1 MGVREIQAKSIL
13 RKQKKI
19 DSWFISHYGMNL
31 YRGCT
36 HDCAYCDGRAEGYY
50 VEGEFGRD
58 VAVKVNA
65 LEILN
70 RELDPKRKRKSLK
83 KGYFMVGGG
92 VGDSYQPLEQKY
104 RLTRNT
110 LVLLEKYGFPV
121 HILTKSTRV
130 KRDMDIL
137 QRINHKS
144 RVIISLSFSSMD
156 DEISSVVEPGV
167 PSPAERLALL
177 SGFKHKGFTCGLF
190 LLPALPGLTDTPE
203 QIDRVFRQAMECG
216 LDFIIGGGLTL
227 KEGRQ
232 KEYFLD
238 VINTHFPELVSGY
251 KRLYPG
257 HAWGQAPPEYCR
269 SLNQKIL
276 NASLKYQ
283 LPVRIPADFFRDL
296 LSEED
301 LVIVILEH
309 IDYLLKLRGKVSSH
323 GYVAYFISKFPG
335 SLSDPKT
342 KPGMIPGI
350 PKSSQAMIAEILET
364 GTCGLYEDLIR
375 GS

>member
-1 MGVREIQAKSIL
+1 MGVREIQAKSVL

-36 HDCAYCDGRAEGYY
+36 HDCAYCDGRTEGYY

-70 RELDPKRKRKSLK
+70 RELDPKRKRKPLK

-137 QRINHKS
+137 QRINQFGS
-144 RVIISLSFSSMD
+144 RT
-156 DEISSVVEPGV
+156 
-167 PSPAERLALL
+167 RC
-177 SGFKHKGFTCGLF
+177 T
-190 LLPALPGLTDTPE
+190 LTDRTTGPA
-203 QIDRVFRQAMECG
+203 I
-216 LDFIIGGGLTL
+216 
-227 KEGRQ
+227 
-232 KEYFLD
+232 
-238 VINTHFPELVSGY
+238 
-251 KRLYPG
+251 
-257 HAWGQAPPEYCR
+257 
-269 SLNQKIL
+269 
-276 NASLKYQ
+276 
-283 LPVRIPADFFRDL
+283 RIQ
-296 LSEED
+296 
-301 LVIVILEH
+301 
-309 IDYLLKLRGKVSSH
+309 
-323 GYVAYFISKFPG
+323 
-335 SLSDPKT
+335 T
-342 KPGMIPGI
+342 
-350 PKSSQAMIAEILET
+350 
-364 GTCGLYEDLIR
+364 
-375 GS
+375 

>member
-1 MGVREIQAKSIL
+1 
-13 RKQKKI
+13 
-19 DSWFISHYGMNL
+19 
-31 YRGCT
+31 
-36 HDCAYCDGRAEGYY
+36 
-50 VEGEFGRD
+50 
-58 VAVKVNA
+58 
-65 LEILN
+65 
-70 RELDPKRKRKSLK
+70 
-83 KGYFMVGGG
+83 
-92 VGDSYQPLEQKY
+92 
-104 RLTRNT
+104 
-110 LVLLEKYGFPV
+110 
-121 HILTKSTRV
+121 
-130 KRDMDIL
+130 
-137 QRINHKS
+137 
-144 RVIISLSFSSMD
+144 MD

-167 PSPAERLALL
+167 PSPTERLALL

-238 VINTHFPELVSGY
+238 VISTHFPELVSGY
-251 KRLYPG
+251 KRVYPG
-257 HAWGQAPPEYCR
+257 HAWGQAVPEYYR

-276 NASLKYQ
+276 HASLKYQ

-296 LSEED
+296 LSEDD

-323 GYVAYFISKFPG
+323 GYAAYSISKLPG
-335 SLSDPKT
+335 SVSDPKT
-342 KPGMIPGI
+342 KPGVIPGI
-350 PKSSQAMIAEILET
+350 PKSIQAVIAEILET
-364 GTCGLYEDLIR
+364 GTCRLYEDLIR